1 MFIKKIIKLF
11 VPPIILK
18 VIHDIRFSVKKT
30 GWFAGFDS
38 FEAAKKI
45 STGYDSDIIL
55 QKCSTS
61 LQKVKSGEV
70 VYERDSYL
78 FDEVQYYYPL
88 LSSLLWV
95 ASQNNNTLSIID
107 FGGSLGSSYYQNRFF
122 LSHLKKLEWNIV
134 EQEQFVTEGK
144 KIFEDEILKFYYSID
159 EVLAERKADMII
171 FSSVIQYI
179 EKPFELLNKVIN
191 YNFKY
196 ILFDM
201 TGVIKGENDIVTRQ
215 IVPEYIY
222 KADYPCW
229 FFSESKFIN
238 FFSSHYDLIFN
249 FFGYFNNR
257 IEIHNSK
264 TIAQYKGFLFRLK
277 QEN

>member
-122 LSHLKKLEWNIV
+122 LSAGTVCYRRKKNI
-134 EQEQFVTEGK
+134 
-144 KIFEDEILKFYYSID
+144 
-159 EVLAERKADMII
+159 
-171 FSSVIQYI
+171 
-179 EKPFELLNKVIN
+179 
-191 YNFKY
+191 
-196 ILFDM
+196 
-201 TGVIKGENDIVTRQ
+201 
-215 IVPEYIY
+215 
-222 KADYPCW
+222 
-229 FFSESKFIN
+229 
-238 FFSSHYDLIFN
+238 
-249 FFGYFNNR
+249 
-257 IEIHNSK
+257 
-264 TIAQYKGFLFRLK
+264 
-277 QEN
+277 